1 MFIEHEATL
10 SWADG
15 NIRFRPAHRLDNED
29 YQAVTKAGFRWKRG
43 EQAFMASW
51 SPEREDFLRE
61 KFEIEELT
69 DDDTD
74 LTATAEA
81 RAEHYERFAGNA
93 AKRSQSAFGTAR
105 EISSW
110 IPMGQPILVGHHS
123 EKRHRR
129 DAARI
134 DNNMRKG
141 VEESRRAEYWQQRAN
156 AALARAERRERPDA
170 IYRRIER
177 LEADERGFQRTL
189 QTLEKADGFEE
200 TTLAALPRVM
210 QRYQRWLEFVG
221 NRLAYERALYEA
233 SGGIA
238 VEKKG
243 LPLEKGGAV
252 TDGRTWWPVVR
263 VNKKS
268 VTITDWLGI
277 EGFEYRLT
285 LDSIKH
291 ALTKTEW
298 EAADKRRTVTG
309 WRVVQEAGRE
319 QVS

>member
-69 DDDTD
+69 EEEVD
-74 LTATAEA
+74 LSAAAEDKAA
-81 RAEHYERFAGNA
+81 RYEGFAGNA

-189 QTLEKADGFEE
+189 ETLAKADGFEE
-200 TTLAALPRVM
+200 ATLAALPRVM

-238 VEKKG
+238 VERKG
-243 LPLEKGGAV
+243 LPLEVGGAV
-252 TDGRTWWPVVR
+252 TDGYTWWPVKR

-268 VTITDWLGI
+268 VTITNWLGI
-277 EGFEYRLT
+277 EKFEYRLS
-285 LDSIKH
+285 LDSIKG
-291 ALTKTEW
+291 AMSRADW
-298 EAADKRRTVTG
+298 ESANKDLSNGRWKVR
-309 WRVVQEAGRE
+309 EANDGP
-319 QVS
+319 VA